1 MNDTI
6 DSVLAQFKH
15 SIVRA
20 IDAEVRRQITASL
33 DDVLKPSPKA
43 REPEKPAA
51 KKRRGPPMGT
61 VAVAKPCPVT
71 GIPNT
76 HRRFSY
82 LMPEARTPENLAKY
96 KKGGSK

>member
-1 MNDTI
+1 MTDTI

-43 REPEKPAA
+43 REPEKPVA
-51 KKRRGPPMGT
+51 KKKRGPPLGT
-61 VAVAKPCPVT
+61 VAVPKPCPKC
-71 GIPNT
+71 GELNKA
-76 HRRFSY
+76 RRFRY
-82 LMPEARTPENLAKY
+82 FCAKHRD
-96 KKGGSK
+96 